1 MPCSSI
7 YIFFVIPYYH
17 KEFSIINISSET
29 IYVNRNFPYVVLK
42 KIKYLHTI
50 NIFYIFAKT
59 IIKMKENEIARLF
72 IRFIREKS
80 LKIRYS
86 NDLFEYLMTDSD
98 DIWDEENRKRF
109 KKLGYNIIP
118 YISHECTVGG
128 YHYSGYKLPL
138 FYGMTWMLTKHGH
151 DFWCLINSKWENFY
165 YANKK

>member
-1 MPCSSI
+1 
-7 YIFFVIPYYH
+7 
-17 KEFSIINISSET
+17 
-29 IYVNRNFPYVVLK
+29 
-42 KIKYLHTI
+42 
-50 NIFYIFAKT
+50 
-59 IIKMKENEIARLF
+59 MKENEIARLF
-72 IRFIREKS
+72 IRFIREKN

-138 FYGMTWMLTKHGH
+138 FYGMTWMLTKHGN

>member
-1 MPCSSI
+1 M
-7 YIFFVIPYYH
+7 
-17 KEFSIINISSET
+17 
-29 IYVNRNFPYVVLK
+29 
-42 KIKYLHTI
+42 HTI

-59 IIKMKENEIARLF
+59 IKKMKENEIARLF
-72 IRFIREKS
+72 IRFIRENN

-165 YANKK
+165 DFCYANKK

>member
-1 MPCSSI
+1 M
-7 YIFFVIPYYH
+7 
-17 KEFSIINISSET
+17 
-29 IYVNRNFPYVVLK
+29 NRNFPYAILK

-98 DIWDEENRKRF
+98 DI
-109 KKLGYNIIP
+109 
-118 YISHECTVGG
+118 
-128 YHYSGYKLPL
+128 
-138 FYGMTWMLTKHGH
+138 
-151 DFWCLINSKWENFY
+151 
-165 YANKK
+165 